1 MLTVFTGRGGAMDKP
16 DFERLVQQHAGFPQL
31 LTLLV
36 EAVDHRVLRSR
47 ETEGRWSPLEILA
60 HLLDEERE
68 DFRPRAQAASERR
81 PIEKAIDPAGWVVQ
95 RAYNSKDPA
104 QVCGDF
110 AAEREVSCAWLR
122 RLDLKLL
129 DASLEHPQLGRM
141 RCGDFIAA
149 WRMHDLLHLRQLST
163 ALAVL
168 TARGLEG
175 WRIDYAGKIPTP

>member
-1 MLTVFTGRGGAMDKP
+1 MEKALY
-16 DFERLVQQHAGFPQL
+16 ERLVQQHAAFPGL
-31 LTLLV
+31 ISRLV
-36 EAVDHRVLRSR
+36 DAVHGAVLRSR

-81 PIEKAIDPAGWVVQ
+81 RIETRIDPVGWVGQ

-104 QVCGDF
+104 QVCRDF
-110 AAEREVSCAWLR
+110 AGERQVSCAWLR
-122 RLDLKLL
+122 QLDLGLL
-129 DASLEHPQLGRM
+129 EAALDDPQLGRM

-149 WRMHDLLHLRQLST
+149 WRLHDLLHLRQLST

-168 TARGLEG
+168 TARQLEG
-175 WRIDYAGKIPTP
+175 WKVDYAGKIPRP